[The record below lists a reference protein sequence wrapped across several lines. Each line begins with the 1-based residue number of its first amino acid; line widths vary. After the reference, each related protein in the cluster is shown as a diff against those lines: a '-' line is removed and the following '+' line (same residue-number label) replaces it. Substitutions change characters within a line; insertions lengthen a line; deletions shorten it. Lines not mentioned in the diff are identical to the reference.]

1 MLKTPIPEF
10 LAEKIDA
17 EFSLRPKLL
26 STAITFLA
34 VGSSWYWNRA
44 AKKERRR
51 HRIPTDSRNVM
62 NSDDQMLIECFVGI
76 NIIVEQLF
84 DIPLESSYSTLGA
97 DGVFKIWW
105 FYQLLMFLQ

>member
-1 MLKTPIPEF
+1 MLFFCLQLIVMWPVHYELSAEKYNKIIKGRICSKTPIPEF

-44 AKKERRR
+44 AKKERQRL
-51 HRIPTDSRNVM
+51 RIPTDRRNVM
-62 NSDDQMLIECFVGI
+62 NSDQMLIEWFV
-76 NIIVEQLF
+76 
-84 DIPLESSYSTLGA
+84 
-97 DGVFKIWW
+97 
-105 FYQLLMFLQ
+105 